1 MSGQMKTLAQAKKS
15 VERLLKIRP
24 RSQKELTDKLK
35 HQEFDQ
41 AVIDQTLDYFRGLKL
56 IDDREFARQWIHWR
70 AARPFG
76 INRIRFELK
85 QKGVSQ
91 DIIDELLQI
100 FKENV
105 SEEEIVTQLAKR
117 RKTLLKGLEADKLKG
132 RLYGYLLR
140 KGFSP
145 ATVAKVLKKI

>member
-1 MSGQMKTLAQAKKS
+1 MPGRIRTLAQAKKS

-35 HQEFDQ
+35 YQEFDQ
-41 AVIDQTLDYFRGLKL
+41 ATIDQTLDYFKGLKL
-56 IDDREFARQWIHWR
+56 IDDREFARQWIQWR

-76 INRIRFELK
+76 SNRIRFELK

-91 DIIDELLQI
+91 DIIEELLKI

-105 SEEEIVTQLAKR
+105 SEEETVTELAKR
-117 RKTLLKGLEADKLKG
+117 RKALLKGLEPDKLRT

-145 ATVAKVLKKI
+145 ATVIKVLKRI